1 MKTVTL
7 FGDSILYGIIV
18 NPENL
23 KYAKCPDYDLRSIG
37 ANFDCD
43 LLNISQMGRNSSEG
57 LEEIKLYLTRHPAPD
72 YAIIEFGG
80 NDCDHNWIEI
90 TNGKHGHVKIPK
102 ADFVAN
108 LTNMVNLLQSYG
120 TKVAL
125 MNMPPVESESF
136 YEWVARDSVAKS
148 NIKAYLGDVG
158 TIYSV
163 HESYSLAINKL
174 ATTLNIPL
182 IDIRSPFGSNPH
194 DLLCVDGVHPNEKG
208 YALIKEKLEEY
219 LKSL

>member
-90 TNGKHGHVKIPK
+90 IDGKQGKVKISI
-102 ADFVAN
+102 DNFIQN
-108 LTNMVNLLQSYG
+108 LTDIITLLKSHG

-125 MNMPPVESESF
+125 MNMPPVESKPF
-136 YEWVARDSVAKS
+136 FNWVARTDSAKVLIS
-148 NIKAYLGDVG
+148 EYLGDIE
-158 TIYSV
+158 TIYAV
-163 HESYSLAINKL
+163 HESYSMAIETLASDLK
-174 ATTLNIPL
+174 IPL

-208 YALIKEKLEEY
+208 YQLIKNQLAEY